1 MNSSSPDLRHP
12 ALSSHR
18 PLSEASTKHVPL
30 KVGLLGGSFNP
41 IHNGHLTIARHV
53 HESMQ
58 LSQVLFIPTGD
69 PPHKRDGSL
78 APANVRLEMVRLAI
92 ADNPLFTV
100 SDIEIRRTGKSYS
113 IDTIRALHHH
123 YGPSTELFF
132 IIGLD
137 AFLDFPTWREPTE
150 LLRICHVVV
159 VPRPGQSFQA
169 LAGMSLLPSL
179 HSNELAGLDTGAL
192 NRLDITIPSDPGV
205 TCLAFPPCAT
215 SASEIRRR
223 VRNKLPLVNMLPP
236 LVQSYIL
243 RHSLYQEE
251 SDHTRI

>member
-12 ALSSHR
+12 ALSSRR

-169 LAGMSLLPSL
+169 LAGMSLLPTL
-179 HSNELAGLDTGAL
+179 DPDRLAGLDTGAL
-192 NRLDITIPSDPGV
+192 NRLDIASTSDPGV

-223 VRNKLPLVNMLPP
+223 VRNKLPVVNMLPP

-251 SDHTRI
+251 SNHTRI

>member
-12 ALSSHR
+12 ALS
-18 PLSEASTKHVPL
+18 PLHPRSEASTKHSPL

-41 IHNGHLTIARHV
+41 IHNGHLTIAQHV
-53 HESMQ
+53 HERMQ
-58 LSQVLFIPTGD
+58 LSQVVFIPTSD

-78 APANVRLEMVRLAI
+78 APAKVRLEMVRLAI

-100 SDIEIRRTGKSYS
+100 SDIEMRRTGKSYS
-113 IDTIRALHHH
+113 IDTIRALQHH

-137 AFLDFPTWREPTE
+137 AFLDFPTWREPE
-150 LLRICHVVV
+150 ALLRICHFVV
-159 VPRPGQSFQA
+159 VPRPGQSFRA
-169 LAGMSLLPSL
+169 LAGMSLLPTL
-179 HSNELAGLDTGAL
+179 DPDRLTGLDTGTR
-192 NRLDITIPSDPGV
+192 NRLDIAIPSDPGV
-205 TCLAFPPCAT
+205 TCLAFPPCPT

-223 VRNKLPLVNMLPP
+223 VQNELSVVNMLPP

-251 SDHTRI
+251 SDHKRI

>member
-12 ALSSHR
+12 ALSSPR

-53 HESMQ
+53 HERMQ
-58 LSQVLFIPTGD
+58 LTQVLFIPTGD

-137 AFLDFPTWREPTE
+137 AFLDFPTWREPKE

-169 LAGMSLLPSL
+169 LAGMSMLPSL